1 MKKTLT
7 LIIVL
12 FIYNTANSQCNN
24 RYQSEIFSS
33 VDVATINYSDVF
45 FDNYHKMDIYTGTGD
60 TETNRPLIIFHHGGS
75 YYQGSKNNPGA
86 VDFALHLLKEDM
98 LLYLLTID

>member
-1 MKKTLT
+1 MKKILT

-33 VDVATINYSDVF
+33 VDVATINTVNDMNAVNTMKDASEDDVMKDAIINAMD
-45 FDNYHKMDIYTGTGD
+45 DNH
-60 TETNRPLIIFHHGGS
+60 
-75 YYQGSKNNPGA
+75 Q
-86 VDFALHLLKEDM
+86 
-98 LLYLLTID
+98 